1 MPETPAQK
9 IRRAAALMRERAQAA
24 TRGPWRNHDGYVRD
38 GGYVATVLTGEG
50 NETRPVAWIP
60 SFSNQP
66 GDVDRQ
72 AWPDAIYIAAMHPG
86 VVLLI
91 ADQWDAVADDM
102 GDDEVVERGAA
113 GVGVLVLGRIFAPRK
128 PWTAALAAARAF
140 LGEEA

>member
-38 GGYVATVLTGEG
+38 GGYVATVLAGEG

-66 GDVDRQ
+66 ADLDKQ

-86 VVLLI
+86 VALAI

-102 GDDEVVERGAA
+102 GDDEVVERGTA
-113 GVGVLVLGRIFAPRK
+113 GIGVLVLGRIFAPRK
-128 PWTAALAAARAF
+128 TWTAAVNAARTL
-140 LGEEA
+140 LGEA

>member
-9 IRRAAALMRERAQAA
+9 IRRATALMRERAQAA

-38 GGYVATVLTGEG
+38 GGYVATVLAGEG

-66 GDVDRQ
+66 ADLDRQ

-86 VVLLI
+86 VALAI

-102 GDDEVVERGAA
+102 GECVERGTA

-128 PWTAALAAARAF
+128 PWTAALAAARTF